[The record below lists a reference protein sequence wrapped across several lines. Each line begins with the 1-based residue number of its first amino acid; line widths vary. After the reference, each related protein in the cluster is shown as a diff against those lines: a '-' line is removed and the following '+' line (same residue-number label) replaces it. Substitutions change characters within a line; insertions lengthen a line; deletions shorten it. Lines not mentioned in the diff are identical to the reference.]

1 MKRRLEFSVHFKSIH
16 ELAFIYGDI
25 QFSLEQVI
33 FKCLNEIWDWS
44 IQITLHSS
52 YI

>member
-25 QFSLEQVI
+25 QLSFGASN
-33 FKCLNEIWDWS
+33 F
-44 IQITLHSS
+44 
-52 YI
+52 